1 MGRPRVVFRRPDGR
15 GVLYRPRVPYNYY
28 LFVRHLERGQVRW
41 KLRRT
46 ATLLLENRSPII
58 SVGVDR
64 SFFAS
69 RRTALLFDDGV
80 LKNVC
85 IYKSSELEEVATIP
99 LAIAE
104 NLVKLPSHVLQLRL
118 ENTNNFKQL
127 VDTQN
132 RLIAAQR
139 AHLSFVQGVGDKQ
152 SAGQTP
158 DAPPAFGGTRP
169 KPDVVA
175 GREKLQ
181 GDFPNDADWKA
192 DLRPGRT
199 ERHPNCGRH
208 RFGQSEFHRIPARHV
223 PDWHGTR
230 VGARRSML
238 FGGQFPRNGHVARR
252 PPQRGGWR
260 RRGQCARRMLDGK
273 LRASPGWR

>member
-1 MGRPRVVFRRPDGR
+1 MGRPRCFRRPDGR

-181 GDFPNDADWKA
+181 GDFPTTPTGNRSAA
-192 DLRPGRT
+192 RTNRAPPQLRAP
-199 ERHPNCGRH
+199 
-208 RFGQSEFHRIPARHV
+208 QIWSIRIPPYSSKARS
-223 PDWHGTR
+223 R
-230 VGARRSML
+230 AARYPSRSPT
-238 FGGQFPRNGHVARR
+238 FDVV
-252 PPQRGGWR
+252 W
-260 RRGQCARRMLDGK
+260 
-273 LRASPGWR
+273 